1 MAITPAFQAGDVSS
15 ILTIRSTNDER
26 VINRVSWGNTA
37 RIPQQIGRRKVNER
51 QWRIGNSWGRNPNW
65 VWKVYTN
72 SLLYS
77 ALVKNLVDSLVN
89 CDVAQRQSRELL
101 TLRSGSRNSPSQ
113 QKTMVFPTQRMSTIQ
128 SGIGIQHP
136 QPGPRENSDEAV
148 KNGARRVLH
157 HCFYLV
163 GSSRG
168 QDSRFSSLPHG
179 FESRTDYDEQHGGY
193 VLKRWITCQW
203 WPMGLFVRMV
213 YVSRKEPPSGRKVRN

>member
-26 VINRVSWGNTA
+26 VINRLSWGNTA

-51 QWRIGNSWGRNPNW
+51 QWRIGNSWGCNPNW

-72 SLLYS
+72 SLLYP

-113 QKTMVFPTQRMSTIQ
+113 QKQWSLQPMRCRQSWLGQEYITLCWGLIKTQ
-128 SGIGIQHP
+128 
-136 QPGPRENSDEAV
+136 EAI
-148 KNGARRVLH
+148 KIGARRVLH
-157 HCFYLV
+157 HCFYLARSTI
-163 GSSRG
+163 G
-168 QDSRFSSLPHG
+168 
-179 FESRTDYDEQHGGY
+179 
-193 VLKRWITCQW
+193 
-203 WPMGLFVRMV
+203 
-213 YVSRKEPPSGRKVRN
+213 